1 MIWEGFDDS
10 PGKLAAVSTAEKS
23 SDASSVGV
31 PLGASAGML
40 SSDCVLY
47 NSSEPEL
54 AVSLAV
60 HAGNSNNLQSKQ
72 DQLIIRFTLISIF
85 TSHAT

>member
-23 SDASSVGV
+23 SDVGSVGV
-31 PLGASAGML
+31 PVGASAGML
-40 SSDCVLY
+40 SSDCTLD

-60 HAGNSNNLQSKQ
+60 HAGNSNNPQSKQ
-72 DQLIIRFTLISIF
+72 DQLMIRFTKISIF
-85 TSHAT
+85 SSHAA